1 MSVVTSDV
9 VEMSVLSLS
18 LSLSLMP
25 GIHRCSLHHSQ
36 SQEEGEGKEREGG
49 GEDGSGEWGKQPNFP
64 DSLLIIVLCFF
75 SLLFWLLLEKAALPP
90 GTEKSNKI
98 EP

>member
-1 MSVVTSDV
+1 MFVVTSDV
-9 VEMSVLSLS
+9 VEMSV

-64 DSLLIIVLCFF
+64 DSLLIIILCFF
-75 SLLFWLLLEKAALPP
+75 FLF
-90 GTEKSNKI
+90 NI
-98 EP
+98 NF